1 VDTEIRS
8 EASARG
14 ARLPAAE
21 RRQALIDAARQVFAR
36 HGYHGTGTADIA
48 RACGC
53 SEPVLYR
60 HFAGKRELFAAV
72 LEHCAAA
79 TVAALPNPSVS
90 DDPLGDLAL
99 RAEVV
104 YRDPSWAELSQ
115 LRLLAVSM
123 ADDPEIAAA
132 LRRVLERMHATMA
145 AAVRRAQELGHA
157 RPDVDPDSIAW
168 MWIGLGMGSS
178 VRQALYGDATLA
190 ETPAVARQ
198 LLALIAREDRPLR

>member
-1 VDTEIRS
+1 VATES
-8 EASARG
+8 PEEAPARA

-72 LEHCAAA
+72 LEDCAASTA
-79 TVAALPNPSVS
+79 AALPDPTTS
-90 DDPLGDLAL
+90 DEPLADLAQ
-99 RAEVV
+99 RAEAI
-104 YRDPSWAELSQ
+104 YRDPRWVELSQ
-115 LRLLAVSM
+115 LRLLALSL

-132 LRRVLERMHATMA
+132 LRRILERMHSTMA
-145 AAVRRAQELGHA
+145 TAVRRAQERGHA
-157 RPDVDPDSIAW
+157 RPDVDPDHVAW
-168 MWIGLGMGSS
+168 LWIGLGMGSS
-178 VRQALYGDATLA
+178 VRQALYDDDALA
-190 ETPAVARQ
+190 ETPPIAR
-198 LLALIAREDRPLR
+198 LLLSLIATEDRPRP